1 MFFPSEFRRKLLCRL
16 PLCPLNAAGVAAG
29 GTALAL
35 ATIPPAA
42 TVAAP
47 ASALDPVYGL
57 DAEIIAAVKAF
68 EPLLSK
74 YLDAQFIW
82 TRLSR
87 EASDETDAKFPSD
100 DFDGPGENPKWNFH
114 LQMGEQNGSSAA
126 SGRLSEIHEEMEPLA
141 NTIRNLASE
150 TIEGLRAKTLV
161 AIWDCQPTFATH
173 EGAFDFSNEDSHCSL
188 FHAAVAVTGL
198 SEMVSAIDIRLQID
212 AGIPQDGEA

>member
-1 MFFPSEFRRKLLCRL
+1 
-16 PLCPLNAAGVAAG
+16 LNAAGVAAG

-57 DAEIIAAVKAF
+57 DAEIIAAGKAF

-114 LQMGEQNGSSAA
+114 SRWANKMAAQQPPAGSRKSMKKW
-126 SGRLSEIHEEMEPLA
+126 SP
-141 NTIRNLASE
+141 
-150 TIEGLRAKTLV
+150 
-161 AIWDCQPTFATH
+161 
-173 EGAFDFSNEDSHCSL
+173 
-188 FHAAVAVTGL
+188 
-198 SEMVSAIDIRLQID
+198 
-212 AGIPQDGEA
+212 